1 MQVVLTRIIPSNV
14 EAAFTAFI
22 TGTFVFSYEVGC
34 KMSGSLFCQW
44 FHVDNANLNRYWI
57 VLAAKI
63 PCILLTML
71 FVQIIPSNDDVLQLA
86 KRQAREKQ
94 IKQME

>member
-71 FVQIIPSNDDVLQLA
+71 FV
-86 KRQAREKQ
+86 
-94 IKQME
+94 